1 MSEREFVSKS
11 SSRSEEEEVVVS
23 AATQSNVADVTDL
36 LDEIDLVLEKNAEE
50 FVKSF
55 VQKGGE

>member
-11 SSRSEEEEVVVS
+11 SSRSEEDEVVINP
-23 AATQSNVADVTDL
+23 AAQSSVADVTDL

>member
-11 SSRSEEEEVVVS
+11 SSRSEEDEVVVN
-23 AATQSNVADVTDL
+23 AAAQSSVADVTDL